1 MIGYATGEDDSWH
14 LAFVKLGDGNARGL
28 WVLPASSC
36 TCLSHNLPTES
47 ISTLTSEFQRFAR
60 SKRGVAISL
69 FQHPRNFGPLMLGE
83 GANLQDFVA
92 TSRCR
97 GITGNSPA
105 AVAQVEACEIKKI
118 LQEIGVRGVCLEY
131 PCALEWKKGRSVLYF
146 LDRGVRRGISQSA
159 EILGQHK

>member
-14 LAFVKLGDGNARGL
+14 LAFVKLGAGNAPDARGL

-36 TCLSHNLPTES
+36 TCISHNLPTES
-47 ISTLTSEFQRFAR
+47 IRTLTFEFQRFAR

-83 GANLQDFVA
+83 GANLVDFVA
-92 TSRCR
+92 TGRCR
-97 GITGNSPA
+97 GITGNIPA
-105 AVAQVEACEIKKI
+105 AVVQVEACEIKKI

-131 PCALEWKKGRSVLYF
+131 PCAPEWKKRLECSLF
-146 LDRGVRRGISQSA
+146 S
-159 EILGQHK
+159 